1 MKPTLIIIAAF
12 TALLIILSCVEDNFN
27 HQYGIYESES
37 RIESLDDQIN
47 EASEYQF
54 NLYQDE

>member
-1 MKPTLIIIAAF
+1 MKPTLIIITAF
-12 TALLIILSCVEDNFN
+12 TALLIVLSCVDDTFN
-27 HQYGIYESES
+27 HQYGIYESEI
-37 RIESLDDQIN
+37 RIQSLNDEIN